1 MARRAIQRLTPA
13 ALRQRPLPAPG
24 RDKEDRG
31 RVCVV
36 GGSRQVPGAALLAG
50 EAALRAGAGKLQ
62 IATVQSVAM
71 SMALAVPEAMVLGLR
86 ENARGELAASAT
98 DLEASLDTC
107 GAVVIGPGMQPSAFL
122 ARLTQRAAALDGTV
136 VMDAGALHEG
146 LKAATGRP
154 FILTPHAGEMAQ
166 LCDVDKGD
174 ILADPQAHAVAMAHA
189 TRSVV
194 ALKGPDTWIAAPGG
208 EVWLHRGGVSGLG
221 TSGSGDVLAGLI
233 AGFAARGMSALDAAL
248 WGVWVHAEAG
258 RVVGRTVGG
267 LGFLAREIAP
277 AVPGILERFKWSARQ
292 RRAPG
297 PGRSS
302 HLR

>member
-1 MARRAIQRLTPA
+1 MARTAVQRLTPA
-13 ALRQRPLPAPG
+13 VLRKRPLPAPG

-62 IATVQSVAM
+62 IGTVESVATA
-71 SMALAVPEAMVLGLR
+71 MALAVPEALVLGMR
-86 ENARGELAASAT
+86 ESARGELAASAS
-98 DLEASLDTC
+98 DLDAALDTC
-107 GAVVIGPGMQPSAFL
+107 GAVVIGPGMRPSRFL
-122 ARLTQRAAALDGTV
+122 TRLTQRASELEGTV

-146 LKAATGRP
+146 LKAAAGRP

-166 LCDVDKGD
+166 LCGAEKQA
-174 ILADPQAHAVAMAHA
+174 ILANPVKHALRMARA

-194 ALKGPDTWIAAPGG
+194 ALKGPDTWIAEPDGSA
-208 EVWLHRGGVSGLG
+208 WLHRGGISGLG

-233 AGFAARGMSALDAAL
+233 AGFAARGMPALDATL
-248 WGVWVHAEAG
+248 WGVWVHGEAG
-258 RVVGRTVGG
+258 RMLGRSVGA

-277 AVPGILERFKWSARQ
+277 MVPRILARFPLTS
-292 RRAPG
+292 
-297 PGRSS
+297 
-302 HLR
+302 

>member
-1 MARRAIQRLTPA
+1 MKRRPVQRLTPA
-13 ALRQRPLPAPG
+13 ALRERPLPAPG

-62 IATVQSVAM
+62 IGTVQSMAPA
-71 SMALAVPEAMVLGLR
+71 MALAVPEAMVLGVR
-86 ENARGELAASAT
+86 ESARGELVASTADLDAA
-98 DLEASLDTC
+98 LDN
-107 GAVVIGPGMQPSAFL
+107 GSAVVIGPGMRPSAFL
-122 ARLTQRAAALDGTV
+122 TRLTRRASALGGVV
-136 VMDAGALHEG
+136 VMDAGALQEG
-146 LKAATGRP
+146 LQAASGRP

-166 LCDVDKGD
+166 LCGVDKAA
-174 ILADPQAHAVAMAHA
+174 ILADPQGHALRMARA

-194 ALKGPDTWIAAPGG
+194 ALKGPETWIASPEGSA
-208 EVWLHRGGVSGLG
+208 WLHRGGVSGLG

-233 AGFAARGMSALDAAL
+233 AGFAARGMPALEATL

-258 RVVGRTVGG
+258 RVLGRSVGA

-277 AVPGILERFKWSARQ
+277 TVPRILARFAL
-292 RRAPG
+292 AD
-297 PGRSS
+297 
-302 HLR
+302 